1 MLKFRPLGQS
11 YQRST
16 ICRAP
21 LLLFMKST
29 EWNWWG
35 HAAGAGSS
43 EAAFTNFFD
52 INGKLR
58 RITRRRRRKKR
69 KDGYLGGVAEA
80 IVDDASLGFICYCY
94 KETRAVRLWILIH
107 SESYPHW
114 IWYFLICSQLECK
127 ISTSTHKFYRV
138 FIVIPQTID
147 FLHFRLQSMN
157 HAYGGE
163 EHTICK
169 QHHLKITKLYFLSL

>member
-1 MLKFRPLGQS
+1 
-11 YQRST
+11 
-16 ICRAP
+16 
-21 LLLFMKST
+21 MKST

-94 KETRAVRLWILIH
+94 KETRAVRLWILFH
-107 SESYPHW
+107 SESYPH
-114 IWYFLICSQLECK
+114 
-127 ISTSTHKFYRV
+127 
-138 FIVIPQTID
+138 
-147 FLHFRLQSMN
+147 
-157 HAYGGE
+157 
-163 EHTICK
+163 
-169 QHHLKITKLYFLSL
+169 